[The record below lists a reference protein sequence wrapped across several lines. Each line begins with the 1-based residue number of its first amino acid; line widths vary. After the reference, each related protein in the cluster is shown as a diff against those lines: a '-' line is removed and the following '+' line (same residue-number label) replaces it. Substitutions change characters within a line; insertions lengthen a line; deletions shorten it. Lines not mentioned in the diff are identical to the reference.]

1 MITSLCF
8 VGDSTPVLVSHDGL
22 PLRAASAAD
31 GCPRPGRFEGLSCG
45 DDTVREQIQ
54 GEKSR
59 RNEPVVS
66 GFSCFVIP
74 EMSADSVARRFLERP
89 HLFEHSDWSDVRGV
103 ESNILEL
110 CKGSGAWSE
119 D

>member
-8 VGDSTPVLVSHDGL
+8 VGDSTPVLVSHYGL

-31 GCPRPGRFEGLSCG
+31 GCQRPGRFEGLSCV
-45 DDTVREQIQ
+45 DETVKKQIQ

-59 RNEPVVS
+59 GNEPVVS

-74 EMSADSVARRFLERP
+74 EMSADSVARHFLERP
-89 HLFEHSDWSDVRGV
+89 LLFELCDSDLGLTVVGV
-103 ESNILEL
+103 V
-110 CKGSGAWSE
+110 
-119 D
+119 